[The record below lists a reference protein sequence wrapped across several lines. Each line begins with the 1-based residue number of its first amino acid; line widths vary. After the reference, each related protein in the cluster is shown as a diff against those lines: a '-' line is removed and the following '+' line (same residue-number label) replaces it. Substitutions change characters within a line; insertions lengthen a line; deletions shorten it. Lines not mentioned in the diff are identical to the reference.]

1 MKKNMRRSTNN
12 NMKKVRLIITEKGL
26 ETLKAFAEENYLG
39 NYIASNDNDLYY
51 KCILNFPDVL
61 ETLKSDILLFAKDDI
76 SEDDELVWVQTMS
89 DMKKKNATYYSFI
102 FDTNTKVIQ
111 EFSNES
117 GKIKLPFFDLESF
130 EKISKIESIVN
141 DRVLEEDLEI

>member
-1 MKKNMRRSTNN
+1 
-12 NMKKVRLIITEKGL
+12 MKKVRIMITEKGL

-39 NYIASNDNDLYY
+39 NYIASNENDLYY

-61 ETLKSDILLFAKDDI
+61 ETIKNDIVLFAKDDI
-76 SEDDELVWVQTMS
+76 SEDDELVWLQTMS

-117 GKIKLPFFDLESF
+117 GKVKLPFFNLDSF
-130 EKISKIESIVN
+130 EKIEKIESLLN
-141 DRVLEEDLEI
+141 DRVVEDELEI

>member
-1 MKKNMRRSTNN
+1 M
-12 NMKKVRLIITEKGL
+12 
-26 ETLKAFAEENYLG
+26 
-39 NYIASNDNDLYY
+39 
-51 KCILNFPDVL
+51 
-61 ETLKSDILLFAKDDI
+61 
-76 SEDDELVWVQTMS
+76 Q
-89 DMKKKNATYYSFI
+89 YYSFI